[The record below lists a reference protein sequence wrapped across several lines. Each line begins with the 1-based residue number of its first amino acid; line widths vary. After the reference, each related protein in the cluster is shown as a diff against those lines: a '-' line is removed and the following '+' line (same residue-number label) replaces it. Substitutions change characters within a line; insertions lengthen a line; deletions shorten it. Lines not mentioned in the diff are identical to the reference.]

1 MEQKSKYCMNDTK
14 EGSVNGMRY
23 VGRSFFCV
31 EKKSLFY
38 ILTEKIA
45 EIMPCYQIKK

>member
-1 MEQKSKYCMNDTK
+1 MESGTLADP
-14 EGSVNGMRY
+14 S
-23 VGRSFFCV
+23 CV